1 MALETT
7 DVELNEHLA
16 SAMSKSL
23 RIPHVVARFLV
34 SRGVCS
40 VSEAHRMLCGN
51 AGDVLDPFLMKGM
64 EEAVAWL
71 LDIREKHE
79 KVFVFGDY
87 DLDGMSAVTLMTR
100 ALAELGLESDWRLP
114 NRFGDGYGLSS
125 SAVEEMR
132 EAGARYVITVDTGI
146 TANAEIALAKSY
158 GMSVLVID
166 HHQPSGDG
174 LPECDVLLDPHQEG
188 DTYPNP
194 ELCGVGVSYKFVCA
208 LYSKLSMP
216 EPTKFLDLV
225 ALGTLADLVSMTP
238 ENRAF
243 TKAGLRSIE
252 SSSWPGLQEMYSNL
266 MKGHGSVGGIDVM
279 YKFAPLL
286 NAPGRMERP
295 DPALKLLL
303 SPNMATANAL
313 MAELREWNSKR
324 KQKEAEITEMAQAQ
338 MTAMYGDKLPTVIV
352 VAGNDWH
359 VGVIGIV
366 AAKLAQEYHR
376 PTAVLSI
383 QGGMAHA
390 SARAVPGFN
399 WHKALFESREL
410 FDRWGG
416 HANAAGFSLP
426 ADKIDEL
433 RKRLEVSAANQNYT
447 GTEECEGETAPCSY
461 DICISL
467 NELIVEASQYM
478 APSDYVPG
486 NASNKGPLI
495 SILDFID
502 LLEPFSGNFPYPT
515 FRADNVKIHRLRE
528 LKGGHLQMDISQ
540 AGSRVY
546 PAIGFGL
553 RKFKSL
559 LSKPVSVIFEPTWN
573 YFNDR
578 KSLQLC
584 VKAIEPYVEPTT
596 VND

>member
-1 MALETT
+1 
-7 DVELNEHLA
+7 
-16 SAMSKSL
+16 MSTSL
-23 RIPHVVARFLV
+23 RIPHVIARFLV

-51 AGDVLDPFLMKGM
+51 AGDVLDPFLIKGM
-64 EEAVAWL
+64 ESAVEWL
-71 LDIREKHE
+71 LDVRDRHE

-100 ALAELGLESDWRLP
+100 ALAELGIESDWRLP
-114 NRFGDGYGLSS
+114 NRFGDGYGLSA
-125 SAVEEMR
+125 SAVEEMHQ
-132 EAGARYVITVDTGI
+132 AGARYVITVDTGI
-146 TANAEIALAKSY
+146 TANAEIALAKQL
-158 GMSVLVID
+158 GMSILVID

-174 LPECDVLLDPHQEG
+174 LPDCDVLLDPHQEG
-188 DTYPNP
+188 DYYPNP
-194 ELCGVGVSYKFVCA
+194 ELCGVGVSYKFICA
-208 LYSKLSMP
+208 VYSRLSMP

-225 ALGTLADLVSMTP
+225 ALGTLADLVRMTP

-243 TKAGLRSIE
+243 TKAGLKSIE
-252 SSSWPGLQEMYSNL
+252 SSCWPGLQEMYGDL
-266 MKGHGSVGGIDVM
+266 MKRHGSVGGIDVM

-338 MTAMYGDKLPTVIV
+338 MKAMYGDTLPTVII
-352 VAGNDWH
+352 VAGDDWH

-376 PTAVLSI
+376 PTAVLSVKD
-383 QGGMAHA
+383 GMAHA

-399 WHKALFESREL
+399 WHKALFESRDL

-416 HANAAGFSLP
+416 HANAAGFSLA

-433 RKRLEVSAANQNYT
+433 RTRLAASAQSQNYT
-447 GTEECEGETAPCSY
+447 GEEEAIAEPYSY
-461 DICISL
+461 DIRVSL
-467 NELIVEASQYM
+467 NELVVDASQYM
-478 APSDYVPG
+478 PVHE
-486 NASNKGPLI
+486 NAKKNQLI
-495 SILDFID
+495 SVLDFID
-502 LLEPFSGNFPYPT
+502 LLEPFSGNFPYPV
-515 FRADNVKIHRLRE
+515 FRADNIKVHRLRE

-553 RKFKSL
+553 RKYKNL

-573 YFNDR
+573 YFNDK

-584 VKAIEPYVEPTT
+584 IKAIEPYTETSSEG
-596 VND
+596 N